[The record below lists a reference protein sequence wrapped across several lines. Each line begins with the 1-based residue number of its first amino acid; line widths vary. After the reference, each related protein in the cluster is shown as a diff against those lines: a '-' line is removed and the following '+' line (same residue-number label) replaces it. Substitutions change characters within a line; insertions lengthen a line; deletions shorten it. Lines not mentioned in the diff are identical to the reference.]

1 MKNMSEEF
9 KKKAEQV
16 LHKLPSPKV
25 LVGLA
30 IAIILSSILYLSI
43 LFLLSN

>member
-1 MKNMSEEF
+1 MKKEF
-9 KKKAEQV
+9 KKKAEEV
-16 LHKLPSPKV
+16 LHKLPSTRV

-30 IAIILSSILYLSI
+30 ISVILATIIYLSI

>member
-1 MKNMSEEF
+1 MKKEF
-9 KKKAEQV
+9 KKKAEEII
-16 LHKLPSPKV
+16 HKLPSTKV

-30 IAIILSSILYLSI
+30 ISIILATIVYLSI